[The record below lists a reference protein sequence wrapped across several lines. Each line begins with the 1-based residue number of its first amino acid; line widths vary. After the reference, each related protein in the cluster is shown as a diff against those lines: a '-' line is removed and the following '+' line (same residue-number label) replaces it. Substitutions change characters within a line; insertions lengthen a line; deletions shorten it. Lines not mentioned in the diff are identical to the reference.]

1 MSYSRATQ
9 SVAAAEALAE
19 EKRAFGRRARA
30 LGHLEAD
37 SGMPAQARGAEIAAA
52 TGLSCA
58 RIPIRD
64 GFSTQSQSGALVAPL
79 MGEFRAKPD
88 GGVTGLMC
96 WPMNWV
102 RMLETFSRV
111 RGVSLNKH
119 CNCRSPCATTTA
131 ICFESR
137 RSGLERPKLK

>member
-9 SVAAAEALAE
+9 SVAAAEALSE

-64 GFSTQSQSGALVAPL
+64 GFRTQSQNGALVAPL
-79 MGEFRAKPD
+79 MTRWRQRRQQPHRRRELPHA
-88 GGVTGLMC
+88 
-96 WPMNWV
+96 
-102 RMLETFSRV
+102 LE
-111 RGVSLNKH
+111 H
-119 CNCRSPCATTTA
+119 
-131 ICFESR
+131 
-137 RSGLERPKLK
+137 

>member
-1 MSYSRATQ
+1 M
-9 SVAAAEALAE
+9 AAAEALAE

-37 SGMPAQARGAEIAAA
+37 SGMPAQARSAEVAAA

-102 RMLETFSRV
+102 RMLV
-111 RGVSLNKH
+111 LSLKFTLSASLTNRH
-119 CNCRSPCATTTA
+119 RNCRSPCATTTA

-137 RSGLERPKLK
+137 RSGPERRKSK

>member
-37 SGMPAQARGAEIAAA
+37 SGMPAQARSAEVAAA

-58 RIPIRD
+58 RIPIQD
-64 GFSTQSQSGALVAPL
+64 GFATQSESGALVAPL

-102 RMLETFSRV
+102 GLRMPVLALAARLAN
-111 RGVSLNKH
+111 RH

-137 RSGLERPKLK
+137 RSGPERPKSK

>member
-9 SVAAAEALAE
+9 SVAAAEALSE

-102 RMLETFSRV
+102 RMLV
-111 RGVSLNKH
+111 LSLEFAASNMH

-137 RSGLERPKLK
+137 RSGPERPKSK